1 MRLRKAGP
9 RDADALAAIYGHHVL
24 NGLGTFEG
32 DPPPPDEMARRV
44 EAVQALGLPYLVA
57 EIDGVVAGFAYG
69 SPFRPR
75 VSYRYTV
82 EDSLYIA
89 PDRMGQGI
97 GKALL
102 TAVIDASEA
111 LGLRQMVAMI
121 GDSENNRSIGVHRA
135 CGFEHV
141 GVFRG
146 IGFKHGRWV
155 DVAMMQRPLNA
166 GAAQPPEGVGIA
178 LGGG

>member
-1 MRLRKAGP
+1 MRIRPAESN
-9 RDADALAAIYGHHVL
+9 DAHALAAIYGHHVL

-32 DPPPPDEMARRV
+32 DPPPPDEMVRRMA
-44 EAVQALGLPYLVA
+44 AVQALALPYMVA
-57 EIDGVVAGFAYG
+57 ERDGAVVGFAYG
-69 SPFRPR
+69 APFRPR

-89 PDRMGQGI
+89 PDCLGQGI

-102 TAVIDASEA
+102 TAVIGAAEA

-121 GDSENNRSIGVHRA
+121 GDSENDRSIGLHRA
-135 CGFEHV
+135 CGFEPV
-141 GVFRG
+141 GIFRA

-155 DVAMMQRPLNA
+155 DVAMMQRPLNT
-166 GAAQPPEGVGIA
+166 GATRPPEGDGLA